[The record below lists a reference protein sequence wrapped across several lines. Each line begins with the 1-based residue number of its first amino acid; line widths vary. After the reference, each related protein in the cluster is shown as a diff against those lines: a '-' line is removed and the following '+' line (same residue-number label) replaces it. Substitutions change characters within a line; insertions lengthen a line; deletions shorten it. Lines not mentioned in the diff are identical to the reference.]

1 MAHKEGSILLHIHQA
16 NTSFA
21 WNLILR
27 GSCRLVGVSW
37 WVHASHVL
45 ADEQGIST
53 IQAWRWYA
61 EPLRLDWLGTY

>member
-1 MAHKEGSILLHIHQA
+1 MAHKEGSTLLHIHLA

-27 GSCRLVGVSW
+27 DLCHLVGVSW
-37 WVHASHVL
+37 WVYASHVL
-45 ADEQGIST
+45 VDEHSTST

-61 EPLRLDWLGTY
+61 EPLYPDWLETY